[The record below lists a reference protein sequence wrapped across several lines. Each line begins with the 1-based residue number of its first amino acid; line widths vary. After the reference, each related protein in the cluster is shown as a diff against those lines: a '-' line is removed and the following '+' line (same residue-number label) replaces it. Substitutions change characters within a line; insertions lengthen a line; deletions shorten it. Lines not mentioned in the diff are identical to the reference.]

1 MGQES
6 GRKCRVDECRRG
18 KVNRRKS
25 RCSSFG
31 VNERHVIRGRRGERI
46 TYVRK
51 AVHRTSRLKKG
62 EREREKGWT
71 RRESGDKKKNR
82 QEEKVDFGEAGAYQL
97 RQRLDTKGQRDKRA
111 WVVSLLPVDFI
122 FSLVVSLLPPRGVSL
137 LIETKEES
145 RRKRDGEAER
155 KARKERGS

>member
-1 MGQES
+1 M
-6 GRKCRVDECRRG
+6 
-18 KVNRRKS
+18 
-25 RCSSFG
+25 
-31 VNERHVIRGRRGERI
+31 
-46 TYVRK
+46 
-51 AVHRTSRLKKG
+51 
-62 EREREKGWT
+62 
-71 RRESGDKKKNR
+71 
-82 QEEKVDFGEAGAYQL
+82 DFGEAGAYQL

-145 RRKRDGEAER
+145 RRKRDGEAEW